1 VNSDKIQAGLRAA
14 ANKFENDLKNTK
26 RSLVNFKCKRSAR
39 RLDCRRIWI
48 KSRATCMPWRTSWQL
63 RDRNEELAQT
73 RRDFDK
79 EEELKVAN
87 EELNQLKTNLQD
99 KDDTIVAAL
108 TGLLKGTKSDG

>member
-1 VNSDKIQAGLRAA
+1 
-14 ANKFENDLKNTK
+14 
-26 RSLVNFKCKRSAR
+26 
-39 RLDCRRIWI
+39 
-48 KSRATCMPWRTSWQL
+48 MPWRTSWQL